1 MAIVRMFAVVCSMK
15 ILVIV
20 AFGQIPQLLPYL
32 PPESNILV
40 PDPRNMKQLQA
51 CAKLVLVIAS
61 EFTEYPDPNPSSPEI
76 DG

>member
-1 MAIVRMFAVVCSMK
+1 MK

-20 AFGQIPQLLPYL
+20 AFGQILQLLPYL

-40 PDPRNMKQLQA
+40 PWDPRNMKQLQA

-61 EFTEYPDPNPSSPEI
+61 EFTEYPDPNPIFPRNWWLNTF
-76 DG
+76 